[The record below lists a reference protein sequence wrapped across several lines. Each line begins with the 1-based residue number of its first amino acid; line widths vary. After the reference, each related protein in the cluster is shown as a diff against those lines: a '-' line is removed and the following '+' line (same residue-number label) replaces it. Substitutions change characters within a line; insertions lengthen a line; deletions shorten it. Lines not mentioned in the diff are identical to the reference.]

1 MRITLFRRRSL
12 FWILAAAAVLAG
24 SLLIPRLQSPLPLI
38 STKIRQAREHPF
50 TSLFQD
56 YLRIHTE
63 QPRGNTYE
71 AAVFF
76 AMILHEHGMDAEIF
90 EAAPGK
96 ANLVAVLQGGKGT
109 EPPLILHHH
118 MDTAEIYRPD
128 LWKYDPWG
136 GVIWGPYLYGLG
148 AIDMKSYGICFL
160 DAFIK
165 AHDEHW
171 PLNRTIIY
179 YGSCAEEADF
189 EAGSRWMLKAHPE
202 FFPRG
207 AVYLSEGGMVEL
219 TAGLN
224 RFVGIEVGQKAYARF
239 HTRVTKEQKAA
250 LDPLLKAVVPRAA
263 DVHPEVRELLRNLYP
278 FRIAPYRHCLLDVDP
293 CVAGKTFDEVRIPHY
308 LKELL
313 FTRPY
318 WMDLGD
324 GSTVLH
330 IGALWGEPI
339 QAYADR
345 AAGIL
350 RDQGIPFTMT
360 VTPVARITVSDTPE
374 FKGVARVYQE
384 EFPGIPVF
392 PYLQG
397 SALTEASLFRER
409 GLLCYGVVPVRYT
422 IFDSINMNLFD
433 ECIYLPYLLE
443 GYDLAESWVRALA
456 VRH

>member
-1 MRITLFRRRSL
+1 MRIAIFRRQSL
-12 FWILAAAAVLAG
+12 LWLLAAAVVLAG
-24 SLLIPRLQSPLPLI
+24 ALLIPHLQAPLPLI
-38 STKIRQAREHPF
+38 SVQIQHAREHPF
-50 TSLFQD
+50 TSIFQD

-63 QPRGNTYE
+63 QPRGDTYE

-76 AMILHEHGMDAEIF
+76 AMILHQHGIDAEIF
-90 EAAPGK
+90 EGMPGK

-171 PLNRTIIY
+171 PLSRTIIF

-189 EAGSRWMLKAHPE
+189 EAGSRWMIKAHPE
-202 FFPRG
+202 YFPRG

-219 TAGLN
+219 LAGQN
-224 RFVGIEVGQKAYARF
+224 RFVGIEVGQKSYARF
-239 HTRVTKEQKAA
+239 HVRVTKEQKAV
-250 LDPLLKAVVPRAA
+250 LNPLLETIVPQAA
-263 DVHPEVRELLRNLYP
+263 SVHPEVRDFLRRLYP
-278 FRIAPYRHCLLDVDP
+278 FRVAPYRACLLDVDP
-293 CVAGKTFDEVRIPHY
+293 CVAGKKFDEVRLPHY
-308 LKELL
+308 IKELMY
-313 FTRPY
+313 TRPY

-330 IGALWGEPI
+330 VAALWGEAI
-339 QAYADR
+339 QAYADATAR
-345 AAGIL
+345 LLSDHGV
-350 RDQGIPFTMT
+350 PFTMT
-360 VTPVARITVSDTPE
+360 VTPDARFTPSDTPE
-374 FKGVARVYQE
+374 FKAVARVYQE

-392 PYLQG
+392 PYMQS
-397 SALTEASLFRER
+397 SALTEACLFRER

-422 IFDSINMNLFD
+422 IYDSLNINLFD
-433 ECIYLPYLLE
+433 ECVYLPYILE
-443 GYDLAESWVRALA
+443 GYSLAESWVRALA